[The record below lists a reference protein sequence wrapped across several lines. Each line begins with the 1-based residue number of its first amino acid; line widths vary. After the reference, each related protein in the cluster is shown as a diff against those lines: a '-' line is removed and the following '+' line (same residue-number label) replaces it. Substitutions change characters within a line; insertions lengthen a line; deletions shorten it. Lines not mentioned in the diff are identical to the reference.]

1 MFSFLANIKADAEDA
16 SIKACLDSGMDFFLS
31 KPIRRPA
38 LKHVLKT
45 YCPPIPE
52 EEGEAATTPPPDDA
66 KRSKPNGQATVVG
79 PENDSSATTA
89 DGTVVTP
96 KKGESPAISP
106 LTSP

>member
-1 MFSFLANIKADAEDA
+1 MKADAEDA

-66 KRSKPNGQATVVG
+66 NWSKPNGQATVVS
-79 PENDSSATTA
+79 PENDSSATA
-89 DGTVVTP
+89 DGTAVTS
-96 KKGESPAISP
+96 KKRQSPAISP